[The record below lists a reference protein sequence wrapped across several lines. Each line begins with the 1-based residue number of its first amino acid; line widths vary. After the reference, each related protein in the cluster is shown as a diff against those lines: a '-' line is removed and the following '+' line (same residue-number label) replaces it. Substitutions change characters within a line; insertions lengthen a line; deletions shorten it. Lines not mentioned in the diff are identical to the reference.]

1 LEGVMMRGPSD
12 WAVAVRRPSGAIYC
26 ERHPTSDFQSRHP
39 LFKRPML
46 RGVFALGDSV
56 SVGARALTISANQ
69 ALEEEEQLSTKQ
81 LGGTLA
87 FALALFVVVF
97 IAAPNFGLAFA
108 SGVLG
113 DGLLYHLVEGV
124 VRVALFLGYL
134 AAISFTADIRRVFEY
149 HGAEHATIAAWEHD
163 EVLTPTAVGKYSTL
177 HVRCGTNFLLL
188 VMLTAILVY
197 SVAGSLVPA
206 PDGGVLPTAAYHI
219 TLRVVLLP
227 VVAGLAYEFLK
238 LGAARNNWLIRAL
251 MRPGLW
257 LQLITTKP
265 YSPDQVEVAIRS
277 LEAVVPDE
285 ELVGRTDP
293 GLPSELVG
301 EAATRN
307 TATDEAATGEAA
319 TGEGPRASRE
329 GSTSCRQR
337 LADGGG

>member
-1 LEGVMMRGPSD
+1 
-12 WAVAVRRPSGAIYC
+12 
-26 ERHPTSDFQSRHP
+26 
-39 LFKRPML
+39 
-46 RGVFALGDSV
+46 
-56 SVGARALTISANQ
+56 
-69 ALEEEEQLSTKQ
+69 
-81 LGGTLA
+81 
-87 FALALFVVVF
+87 
-97 IAAPNFGLAFA
+97 
-108 SGVLG
+108 
-113 DGLLYHLVEGV
+113 
-124 VRVALFLGYL
+124 
-134 AAISFTADIRRVFEY
+134 
-149 HGAEHATIAAWEHD
+149 
-163 EVLTPTAVGKYSTL
+163 
-177 HVRCGTNFLLL
+177 
-188 VMLTAILVY
+188 
-197 SVAGSLVPA
+197 
-206 PDGGVLPTAAYHI
+206 
-219 TLRVVLLP
+219 VVLLP
-227 VVAGLAYEFLK
+227 LVAGLAYEFLK

-337 LADGGG
+337 LTDGGG